1 MNLKKLFSYSTLLMS
16 TISSAFAQC
25 IVAGTDF
32 ETNTELCCP
41 VLTSDADGWYN
52 ADLDK
57 NELCD
62 KHTFAALSSA
72 AQIGIGGRFFTESN
86 ADMST
91 VDDVFH
97 TRVTADGKPAQYGYS
112 TITAQ
117 PKLIHP
123 FFKANKEANN
133 MFVNVGSADNCV
145 ILSYTVMGLEPGSLV
160 YLSFTLHNLLDLTYF
175 EHLINNEGVKNMKDY
190 IYGYD
195 YNRGSVMGNVLKFN
209 VASSDGNVEFM
220 TAYNNSIRA
229 NNPTIATVEYG
240 DKTVVTHKAV
250 VPESG
255 NITFYFY
262 RSYDCGLIPVGIDDI
277 RVEGTIKPTLS
288 SFGIPCPQQPIRVS
302 TKQNYPEGTMFSWKE
317 TVTGKVS
324 TEKDFYFIPDAA
336 ETDYSVSCNV
346 TLPGCTP
353 TKSDPYTIHSGTCC
367 TTADGTPMAMAYL
380 FYDDFGN
387 FVSDDVYEWTD
398 RYGVTHTEGIPVGQV
413 HDAQSVGA
421 NIPYVKAYNIEE
433 SGAKMAVPFLA
444 PGTIPRGD
452 MGFKSQLYDH
462 GVYVVS
468 RAGAYPG
475 GVIYDNSGTTTGG
488 MLQFDLLEDG
498 SQDDFFEME
507 FDNICSG
514 KEVTFGV
521 DVASISERSSHIEIS
536 LERDGSVIAS
546 SSAIVNGGSGW
557 KSLRESV
564 VIDGL
569 SDSPLKLKIRYL
581 AESPRFDGGEIAI
594 DNLFL
599 SVCTAPDV
607 VLESNLSAAE
617 LLDLC
622 TDIPLT
628 LNTVVSNSALYFYG
642 KNVGFLFQ
650 YTYFDPST
658 TDAEMIDWKDLSDIQ
673 QDGEFSI
680 SSPAMHPAF
689 EPLVSG
695 MADRIYFRVVVGDME
710 YLTQGREVWEHQNAF
725 SPCRAVSFS
734 SIPVVAGLNCPL
746 PAPETTDVTYCVGD
760 VATPL
765 SSLVKIPDDYP
776 DAELKFYRDKENKN
790 YTYGAELIYNPSH
803 EGRDTYYVSY
813 VVDDQESELAKIDIT
828 VEGVITPIVKPIEYL
843 MSEGKNG
850 FKKPTSQDPGAI
862 ISEPNC
868 TLHWL
873 DLNMNEIFESDIQLI
888 YDPEVDHDMSY
899 MFHVYQENEKG
910 CRSYLAKVPIV
921 VKADDKTS
929 LSNATANTVTI
940 TPNPASTKISV
951 VAEGV
956 IEKIEILNTVG
967 KVVKV
972 SGSKEIN
979 IADMHNGVYF
989 VRTTIDGETSVH
1001 RLVVNK

>member
-1 MNLKKLFSYSTLLMS
+1 MNTKKFITLSMS
-16 TISSAFAQC
+16 LLAAVSASFAQC

-57 NELCD
+57 DELCD

-190 IYGYD
+190 IYGYN
-195 YNRGSVMGNVLKFN
+195 YNRGAVMGNVLKFN
-209 VASSDGNVEFM
+209 VASSDDNVEFM

-229 NNPTIATVEYG
+229 NKPTIATVEYG

-288 SFGIPCPQQPIRVS
+288 SFGIPCPLQPIRVS

-317 TVTGKVS
+317 TVTGMVS
-324 TEKDFYFIPDAA
+324 SETSFNFIHDAA
-336 ETDYSVSCNV
+336 EIDYSVSCNV

-353 TKSDPYTIHSGTCC
+353 AKSDPYTIHSGTCC
-367 TTADGTPMAMAYL
+367 TTADGTPMAMTYL
-380 FYDDFGN
+380 FFDDFGN
-387 FVSDDVYEWTD
+387 FVSDDTYEWTD

-462 GVYVVS
+462 GVYAVS

-488 MLQFDLLEDG
+488 MLQFDLHDDG
-498 SQDDFFEME
+498 SQDEFFEME
-507 FDNICSG
+507 FDDICSG
-514 KEVTFGV
+514 KEVSFGV
-521 DVASISERSSHIEIS
+521 DVASISQHSSNIEIS

-546 SSAIVNGGSGW
+546 SSAIVNGETGW

-564 VIDGL
+564 VIDGF
-569 SDSPLKLKIRYL
+569 SDSPLKLKMRYL
-581 AESPRFDGGEIAI
+581 AESPRFEGGDIAI

-650 YTYFDPST
+650 YTYSDPST

-734 SIPVVAGLNCPL
+734 SIPVVAGLNCSTCTTLDFESTGVTFTADKGKLNGKVLELSEGETAVIGIKEEVSGTDSDGL
-746 PAPETTDVTYCVGD
+746 PYHGYKVSWSDGTTKTCTDSDINAPRIKVSYDD
-760 VATPL
+760 VADAG
-765 SSLVKIPDDYP
+765 VAGKKFKISFHD
-776 DAELKFYRDKENKN
+776 
-790 YTYGAELIYNPSH
+790 
-803 EGRDTYYVSY
+803 
-813 VVDDQESELAKIDIT
+813 
-828 VEGVITPIVKPIEYL
+828 
-843 MSEGKNG
+843 
-850 FKKPTSQDPGAI
+850 
-862 ISEPNC
+862 
-868 TLHWL
+868 
-873 DLNMNEIFESDIQLI
+873 I
-888 YDPEVDHDMSY
+888 YDPAQSDTPCDFEDEITVVAKEPTS
-899 MFHVYQENEKG
+899 VSNT
-910 CRSYLAKVPIV
+910 LAKAV
-921 VKADDKTS
+921 S
-929 LSNATANTVTI
+929 I
-940 TPNPASTKISV
+940 TPNPASTTIKV
-951 VAEGV
+951 VADGNV
-956 IEKIEILNTVG
+956 EKVEIVNMLG
-967 KVVKV
+967 EVVKV
-972 SGSKEIN
+972 SDRKEVVIS
-979 IADMHNGVYF
+979 DLSNGVYF
-989 VRTTIDGETSVH
+989 VRATIDGETSIH
-1001 RLVVNK
+1001 KLVINK